1 MLRCD
6 LDPLTDADVIAL
18 DALVDGGGYD
28 ATHAALAVRWLDEL
42 GCEVAD
48 TAERH
53 GRLVEGIST
62 ELATA
67 DAVTDLAAEQSAVL
81 HYLGAG
87 DQVPADWRNRVLAAQ
102 RTDGG
107 WGERVSTWHMTL
119 LAVWTLLAETGAG
132 RGAQMVG
139 AAA

>member
-1 MLRCD
+1 MGD
-6 LDPLTDADVIAL
+6 EIEQVAFTQQSAV
-18 DALVDGGGYD
+18 GGHR
-28 ATHAALAVRWLDEL
+28 ATTLAQ
-42 GCEVAD
+42 EVF
-48 TAERH
+48 
-53 GRLVEGIST
+53 
-62 ELATA
+62 
-67 DAVTDLAAEQSAVL
+67 AAEQSAVL